1 MWIYYNKLGELTTK
15 IPHGEVVRQGAT
27 FNIYIALDPRIFEED
42 INSIPGENFN
52 SYNLEAL
59 KQWVQQ
65 NIQAKIQILNVG
77 VSTILN
83 DQPTIQQ
90 FLKIKTSEITYDLI
104 HGRYYLVYHYVGY
117 HTLLTRCGNYTATF
131 ELENALNSTK
141 KVLGNITFYAEK
153 TLGNTNTNVA
163 GSVVIANPPLTGN
176 EENLRGV
183 EIDGERYK
191 ISSQAENNKL
201 ELVATGTYDET
212 YSNTHTKAYTL
223 SDTLSVNQVY
233 IIKLYSAMYG
243 DYSSVVLFTNEYTN
257 GSTVVNWFWVNST
270 TGDDGSCPCSLYVMR
285 NRMYIM
291 SYDKTLSLYCSKDD
305 TIEIYKLPI
314 SL

>member
-153 TLGNTNTNVA
+153 TLGNTGSNTVVNDIIPNVYLD
-163 GSVVIANPPLTGN
+163 GT
-176 EENLRGV
+176 EEELRSLQ
-183 EIDGERYK
+183 IDGEKFK
-191 ISSQAENNKL
+191 ISNGYNNDLKISETIASGPFKGGEFRLNKNL
-201 ELVATGTYDET
+201 EYACVYMYEIKHNDYNCNATGFFVMPPSSKEDIYFALNMLEYNQNYPKVNICMANINSIDLDSIQIDANFTLYTDEQVWI
-212 YSNTHTKAYTL
+212 TL
-223 SDTLSVNQVY
+223 
-233 IIKLYSAMYG
+233 
-243 DYSSVVLFTNEYTN
+243 
-257 GSTVVNWFWVNST
+257 
-270 TGDDGSCPCSLYVMR
+270 R
-285 NRMYIM
+285 
-291 SYDKTLSLYCSKDD
+291 
-305 TIEIYKLPI
+305 KLP
-314 SL
+314 LTF